1 VLFQILLFF
10 RFLQLDN
17 ERLKLEG
24 QLAQLEADRVA
35 LAAVSLDINAVG
47 GSLEPLL
54 ATLSQMP
61 SFLRQQILLI
71 EARRSAFLT
80 DPNCTQGV
88 NCPAQTPIQAEVAQ
102 IGEVP
107 QGFITPLSELMPSG
121 SPTAFSSYSDS
132 ECSEAVIE
140 SNATPVFATTR
151 TASASESQGAVNAL
165 QAMQGPSEVDL
176 SSYDDFGA
184 DMLVS
189 YLDGL
194 PPEDQAV
201 LRTGEPAERYTE
213 LVEGIVNGVAVPALF
228 AGLNARKDRIVQTSF
243 TSAQQQLCITLED
256 NRDSIERHGLT
267 TDGILDRI
275 DAVKRDLLAH
285 QIAPPADPSWWRLY
299 PGKEATAFE
308 EGIVVSEFS
317 NDILASDAAYEAVVR
332 EIATLIGTISEQ
344 KSSIDS
350 RIAET
355 ESQFD
360 QARATFDQIAAPL
373 PWVPIELRYAVL
385 YYPLILAGVFCYFVV
400 RYISDR
406 ERARSIIKR
415 ATAMD
420 ISPTVL
426 DLYFSDYSISIVNA
440 GPPARW
446 NGMGLRPLV
455 AVPLLLPG
463 IAFIASIAMIV
474 NSRGFVDD
482 RTWYLALYAISAVCV
497 VIGYWQLLL
506 ALRKPVAS

>member
-1 VLFQILLFF
+1 LFQILLFF

-176 SSYDDFGA
+176 SSYDAFGA

-256 NRDSIERHGLT
+256 NRD
-267 TDGILDRI
+267 
-275 DAVKRDLLAH
+275 
-285 QIAPPADPSWWRLY
+285 
-299 PGKEATAFE
+299 
-308 EGIVVSEFS
+308 
-317 NDILASDAAYEAVVR
+317 
-332 EIATLIGTISEQ
+332 
-344 KSSIDS
+344 
-350 RIAET
+350 
-355 ESQFD
+355 
-360 QARATFDQIAAPL
+360 
-373 PWVPIELRYAVL
+373 
-385 YYPLILAGVFCYFVV
+385 
-400 RYISDR
+400 
-406 ERARSIIKR
+406 
-415 ATAMD
+415 
-420 ISPTVL
+420 
-426 DLYFSDYSISIVNA
+426 
-440 GPPARW
+440 
-446 NGMGLRPLV
+446 
-455 AVPLLLPG
+455 
-463 IAFIASIAMIV
+463 
-474 NSRGFVDD
+474 
-482 RTWYLALYAISAVCV
+482 
-497 VIGYWQLLL
+497 
-506 ALRKPVAS
+506 